1 MSITILVIIIL
12 CFVIGLYLGSVIFG
26 KEVPEGMFVKQKK
39 IDLLEQKLKDS
50 PIVDSI
56 VLDTTVTKDYL
67 IHDVLNPRFI
77 SYLHHFG
84 LLTDIEHQVESEKFK
99 QSVSDYADKIMQWY
113 NPEFN
118 ELLLI
123 AHSDGCCGFDV
134 DFTWKKPKQKP
145 RVFICPR
152 EAVEGLE
159 KYYEDELGNPMILDS
174 QEAK

>member
-1 MSITILVIIIL
+1 MSITILVITIL
-12 CFVIGLYLGSVIFG
+12 AFVVGIYLGSVIFG
-26 KEVPEGMFVKQKK
+26 KEVPEGVFDKQNK

-56 VLDTTVTKDYL
+56 FLDKTVTKDYL
-67 IHDVLNPRFI
+67 IHDVLIPRFI

-99 QSVSDYADKIMQWY
+99 QAVSDYADKIMQWY

-123 AHSDGCCGFDV
+123 AHRDGCCGFDV

-145 RVFICPR
+145 GVFICPR

-159 KYYEDELGNPMILDS
+159 KYYEDELGN
-174 QEAK
+174 QEVNR